1 VKSGN
6 RAAFLVAI
14 QPGSLS
20 QRPGG
25 VNTRLAV
32 RQIAKISR
40 PEHDAGALSGN
51 PILPSKTIEEPAR
64 QVPLYGE
71 YDVAV
76 LGGGPAGIAAAVA
89 AARAGRRTLLIE
101 RYGFLG
107 GMGTAAGVTNFCGLH
122 ANVHGEMHR
131 VVQGIA
137 SELLDR
143 IDRLGGLNAPHLIL
157 GKILAQAYDT
167 AAYKIAAD
175 DLLATH
181 KVDILFHALGAGVV
195 MHDIRSINALM
206 VETKAGRQAVRAGI
220 FIDCSGDG
228 DLAAWAGA
236 PFEIGDDQGHMLYPS
251 MMFRLNGI
259 DPEKAGDAWRT
270 IPALMEKA
278 EAAGTHKF
286 PRKAAIVRPQRSQ
299 IEWRVNFTQVARE
312 DGAAVSGLDPDEMT
326 RGEIEGRRQAVKAF
340 EFLRTVPGFEKS
352 YIVDLPPQ
360 LGIRETRRV
369 VGGYMLSGEDVLGC
383 ASFEDSIG
391 VNGWPMESHVAGDVI
406 FKFPPIPESRG
417 YNELPYRML
426 VPEGIDNLL
435 MAGRC
440 ASMTHDGQSAAR
452 VSGACFAMG
461 EAAGAAADLALS
473 GNTIPRDIAVEKLQQ
488 ALQQQGAFIGRGQ
501 KVPEGL

>member
-1 VKSGN
+1 
-6 RAAFLVAI
+6 L
-14 QPGSLS
+14 P
-20 QRPGG
+20 
-25 VNTRLAV
+25 TR
-32 RQIAKISR
+32 S
-40 PEHDAGALSGN
+40 
-51 PILPSKTIEEPAR
+51 IEEPAR
-64 QVPLYGE
+64 QIPLYGE
-71 YDVAV
+71 YEVAV

-137 SELLDR
+137 SDLLGR
-143 IDRLGGLNAPHLIL
+143 IEAIGGLNAPHLIL

-175 DLLATH
+175 DLLGSH
-181 KVDILFHALGAGVV
+181 KVDILFHALGAGVA
-195 MHDIRSINALM
+195 MHDETRINALF
-206 VETKAGRQAVRAGI
+206 VETKAGRQAIRAGI

-236 PFEIGDDQGHMLYPS
+236 RYEVGDNAGSMLYPS

-259 DPEKAGDAWRT
+259 DPERAGEAWRT
-270 IPALMEKA
+270 IPALMEQA
-278 EAAGTHKF
+278 EAAGTHHF

-299 IEWRVNFTQVARE
+299 IEWRVNFTQLARN
-312 DGAAVSGLDPDEMT
+312 DGTAINGLKPDDLT
-326 RGEIEGRRQAVKAF
+326 RGEIDGRRQAMKAF

-360 LGIRETRRV
+360 LGIRETRRIL
-369 VGGYMLSGEDVLGC
+369 GGYRLSGEDVLGC
-383 ASFEDSIG
+383 ASFGDSIG

-406 FKFPPIPESRG
+406 FKFPPIPQSRG
-417 YNELPYRML
+417 FNELPYRML
-426 VPEGIDNLL
+426 VPAGLDNLL

-461 EAAGAAADLALS
+461 EAAGTAAALALG
-473 GNTIPRDIAVEKLQQ
+473 GNTPPRDIAVDKLQ
-488 ALQQQGAFIGRGQ
+488 LQLKRQGAFIGRDQ
-501 KVPEGL
+501 AVPEGL

>member
-1 VKSGN
+1 MPTKS
-6 RAAFLVAI
+6 
-14 QPGSLS
+14 
-20 QRPGG
+20 
-25 VNTRLAV
+25 
-32 RQIAKISR
+32 
-40 PEHDAGALSGN
+40 
-51 PILPSKTIEEPAR
+51 ILEPAR

-71 YDVAV
+71 YDVVV

-89 AARAGRRTLLIE
+89 SARAGRRTLLVE

-137 SELLDR
+137 SDLLAR
-143 IDRLGGLNAPHLIL
+143 IDRLGGLNAPHLVL

-175 DLLATH
+175 DLLASH

-195 MHDIRSINALM
+195 MGDERRIDTLM
-206 VETKAGRQAVRAGI
+206 VETRGGRQAVRANI

-236 PFEIGDDQGHMLYPS
+236 PFELGDGAGHMLYPS
-251 MMFRLNGI
+251 MMFRLNGV
-259 DPEKAGDAWRT
+259 DPARAGEAWRT
-270 IPALMEKA
+270 IPTLMEQA

-286 PRKAAIVRPQRSQ
+286 PRKAAIVRPQRSPV
-299 IEWRVNFTQVARE
+299 EWRVNFTQLARA
-312 DGAAVSGLDPDEMT
+312 DGGAINGIEPDDLT
-326 RGEIEGRRQAVKAF
+326 RGEIDGRRQAVEAF
-340 EFLRTVPGFEKS
+340 AFLRTVPGFEQS

-369 VGGYMLSGEDVLGC
+369 IGGYQLSGDDVLGC

-391 VNGWPMESHVAGDVI
+391 VNGWPIEAHVAGDVI
-406 FKFPPIPESRG
+406 FKFPPIPQSRG
-417 YNELPYRML
+417 FNELPYRML
-426 VPEGIDNLL
+426 VPEKIDNLL
-435 MAGRC
+435 VAGRC
-440 ASMTHDGQSAAR
+440 ASMTHEGQSAAR

-461 EAAGAAADLALS
+461 EAAGSAAALALS
-473 GNTIPRDIAVEKLQQ
+473 GNTRPRDIAIEKLQGQ
-488 ALQQQGAFIGRGQ
+488 LKEQGAFIGRDQ
-501 KVPEGL
+501 RVPDGV

>member
-1 VKSGN
+1 MPV
-6 RAAFLVAI
+6 
-14 QPGSLS
+14 
-20 QRPGG
+20 
-25 VNTRLAV
+25 
-32 RQIAKISR
+32 
-40 PEHDAGALSGN
+40 
-51 PILPSKTIEEPAR
+51 
-64 QVPLYGE
+64 YGE
-71 YDVAV
+71 YEVAV
-76 LGGGPAGIAAAVA
+76 LGGGPAGIAAAAA

-122 ANVHGEMHR
+122 ANVHGNMHR

-137 SELLDR
+137 SELLSR

-157 GKILAQAYDT
+157 GKIFAQAYDT

-175 DLLATH
+175 DLLAHH
-181 KVDILFHALGAGVV
+181 KVDILFHALGAAVV
-195 MHDIRSINALM
+195 MQDERHVDALM
-206 VETKAGRQAVRAGI
+206 VETKGGRQAVRANV
-220 FIDCSGDG
+220 FVDCSGDG

-236 PFEIGDDQGHMLYPS
+236 PFELGDNQGHMLYPS

-270 IPALMEKA
+270 IPDLMEKA
-278 EAAGTHKF
+278 VAAGTHTF
-286 PRKAAIVRPQRSQ
+286 PRKGAIVRPQKSG
-299 IEWRVNFTQVARE
+299 IEWRVNFTQLARK
-312 DGAAVSGLDPDEMT
+312 DGRAINGIEPDDLT
-326 RGEIEGRRQAVKAF
+326 RGEIDGRRQAIEAF
-340 EFLRTVPGFEKS
+340 EFLRTVPGFEMS

-391 VNGWPMESHVAGDVI
+391 VNGWPMESHVAGDVV
-406 FKFPPIPESRG
+406 FKFPPIPQSRG
-417 YNELPYRML
+417 FNELPYRML
-426 VPEGIDNLL
+426 VPEQIDNLL
-435 MAGRC
+435 VAGRC

-452 VSGACFAMG
+452 VSGACLAMG
-461 EAAGAAADLALS
+461 EAAGVAAALALS

-488 ALQQQGAFIGRGQ
+488 QLKEQGAFIGRDQ